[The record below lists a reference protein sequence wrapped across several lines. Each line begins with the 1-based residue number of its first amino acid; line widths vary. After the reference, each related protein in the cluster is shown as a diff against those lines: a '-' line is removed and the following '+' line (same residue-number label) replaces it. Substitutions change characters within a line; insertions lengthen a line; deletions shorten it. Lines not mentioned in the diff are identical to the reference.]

1 MRLSRDGR
9 ACCSYN
15 SGSGVDGGPT
25 RFLPPCGSAWGRKVR
40 DFRIAE
46 TKVLARWRYVRHNGV
61 TLGDMTLKLR
71 IIYINEFKHAW
82 GEVVNQRKE
91 RLLEILRE
99 TSSWVSGSFLAKSLG
114 VSERTVRT
122 YVSQLSE
129 TYRIESSK
137 LGYRLADVAEAAPA
151 REEEVADLASSRAAH
166 VLSRLLS
173 TTRSISLFSL
183 ADEMG
188 IGESTLANSVL
199 PAARREA
206 RAHDLELTNHNWE
219 LTLEGSERAKR
230 RLLGHVVTSE
240 AYGYFSS
247 KRTLAKMFPQVDTD
261 KIMRELVSICQE
273 SGLFLNAYALNNLL
287 IHVLIILIRLN
298 SGNELESSSETAIA
312 HNFIENAPQ
321 RQQAVGVAEKISATF
336 ERTFGCK
343 VPARDLDQIVLYI
356 SLSTNPTAKGSLTTE
371 DVATFVG
378 DAFLENVRRF
388 LAEIAHRYGLPAF
401 GEDFVAQL
409 TLHSYNAYERALFGA
424 QCPNPIGQQI
434 KQEYPLIY
442 DMAASYV
449 HKLQSVYDVV
459 LTEDEIAFIAFH
471 IGAYIETTKEPERR
485 ITTIIVTERYH
496 DFAERLA
503 QEVKRNFPEEL
514 ELVGTYSYDDF
525 LLAPKACDLLITT
538 VETPIHHPCQVVVSP
553 ILGRRGIA
561 RIRRAVERVKEW
573 RQRERA
579 SIFLKDLIKPDLYV
593 RNLAC
598 DSAESCIDSLGAL
611 VVRNGYADEAFVED
625 VKLRERVSTTAFTNF
640 LAVPHAISKSAKRS
654 FICTLHND
662 APMSWHADRKVN
674 IVLMI
679 GLTSEDMK
687 NFSQAFDII
696 IDRFTNPETAMRV
709 LGSNTYEEFV
719 ETLIGSA
726 KEGE

>member
-1 MRLSRDGR
+1 M
-9 ACCSYN
+9 
-15 SGSGVDGGPT
+15 
-25 RFLPPCGSAWGRKVR
+25 
-40 DFRIAE
+40 
-46 TKVLARWRYVRHNGV
+46 
-61 TLGDMTLKLR
+61 
-71 IIYINEFKHAW
+71 
-82 GEVVNQRKE
+82 NQRKE
-91 RLLEILRE
+91 HLLEILRE
-99 TSSWVSGSFLAKSLG
+99 TSSWVSGTFLAKSLG

-122 YVSQLSE
+122 YVSQLSK
-129 TYRIESSK
+129 TYHVESSK
-137 LGYRLADVAEAAPA
+137 LGYRLAGVPEHTTA
-151 REEEVADLASSRAAH
+151 REEESENLVSSRAVH

-173 TTRSISLFSL
+173 SSRPITLFSL

-188 IGESTLANSVL
+188 VGESTLANSVL

-206 RAHDLELTNHNWE
+206 RAYDLELTNHNWE
-219 LTLEGSERAKR
+219 LALEGSERAKR
-230 RLLGHVVTSE
+230 RLLGHVVTNE

-261 KIMRELVSICQE
+261 EIMRGLVSICQE

-298 SGNELESSSETAIA
+298 SGNELESSSETAIT

-321 RQQAVGVAEKISATF
+321 RQCAVGVAERISAMF
-336 ERTFGCK
+336 ESTFGCK
-343 VPARDLDQIVLYI
+343 VPTRDLDQIVLFI
-356 SLSTNPTAKGSLTTE
+356 SLSTNPASGGSLTTE
-371 DVATFVG
+371 DMATFVG
-378 DAFLENVRRF
+378 DSFMENVRLF
-388 LAEIAHRYGLPAF
+388 LSEIAHRYGMPSF
-401 GEDFVAQL
+401 EEDFVSQL
-409 TLHSYNAYERALFGA
+409 ALHSYNAYERALFGA

-471 IGAYIETTKEPERR
+471 IGAYIERTKEPEGRVM
-485 ITTIIVTERYH
+485 TIVVTERYH
-496 DFAERLA
+496 DFAERLV
-503 QEVKRNFPEEL
+503 QEVKRSFPEEI
-514 ELVGTYSYDDF
+514 EIVGTYSYDDY
-525 LLAPKACDLLITT
+525 LISPKACDLLITT
-538 VETPIHHPCQVVVSP
+538 VETPIHHPYQVVVSP
-553 ILGRRGIA
+553 ILGQRGIA
-561 RIRRAVERVKEW
+561 RIRRAIESIKEW
-573 RQRERA
+573 RQSERA
-579 SIFLKDLIKPDLYV
+579 AIFLKDLIKPDLYV

-598 DSAESCIDSLGAL
+598 DSAESCIDSLGEL
-611 VVRNGYADEAFVED
+611 VMRNGYADELFVED

-662 APMSWHADRKVN
+662 TPMSWHGDRKVN

-696 IDRFTNPETAMRV
+696 IDRFTNPRTAMRV
-709 LGSNTYEEFV
+709 LDSNTYEEFV

-726 KEGE
+726 RGGN